1 MHQTLQ
7 QWLKPIL
14 TIMLVSLMV
23 PAIALAQAELGS
35 DPSSKAQRLVT
46 RVTPLPSAATLLD
59 LRNTLLLGYFEQ
71 SLEREM
77 GGAIQAISLP
87 KPIRKALRRAPVRAI
102 ESMAPRVSASRSASV
117 GAGGYVPHSG
127 ADWSAIAMCESSG
140 NWSANTGNG
149 FWGGLQFT
157 PSTWF
162 AYGGGPFDGVGPFPY
177 SSSAQIAVG
186 ERVLASQGPGAWPN
200 CFQWA

>member
-35 DPSSKAQRLVT
+35 DAPSKGQPLLTRL
-46 RVTPLPSAATLLD
+46 TPLPSAATLLD
-59 LRNTLLLGYFEQ
+59 LKNTLLLGYFEQ

-77 GGAIQAISLP
+77 GAAVQAISLP
-87 KPIRKALRRAPVRAI
+87 KPVRNALRRAPIRAI
-102 ESMAPRVSASRSASV
+102 EAMAPRVSASRSGDAGVGGSV
-117 GAGGYVPHSG
+117 SHSG
-127 ADWSAIAMCESSG
+127 AGWYAIAMCESSG
-140 NWSANTGNG
+140 DWSANTGNG

-186 ERVLASQGPGAWPN
+186 ERVLAAQGPGAWPN